1 MYMLVK
7 YLAKNENFLESN
19 SYVNKKKHDA
29 FDLNLNTILL
39 VGMAD
44 SPHFIR
50 WLQTV
55 CQEFPEKKIIVFPS
69 DRPKFKYT
77 KNLLFEKKRN
87 KKLYVFYLV
96 PFVKLN
102 FALYFLLDNL
112 LDIRWRSFFLARVII
127 RNKPGIIHF
136 HEMQH
141 GAYMY
146 NYIVNYRKIP
156 TNSRKIIST
165 WGSDLTLYSWDSMHR
180 DCIKECLSW
189 ADIVTAER
197 REELVDAK
205 RLDFSGD
212 FRAPL
217 FITIGLNSSELKE
230 QILPSSRKLI
240 LIKGHQS
247 ATGRALNVL
256 QAISYIGNE
265 LEGFEILVY
274 SAPKSVQN
282 QVDSLRNKQKINI
295 RVLPKVS
302 HNEMCDL
309 FYRTR
314 LSISVAISDGL
325 PGVLVEA
332 MQAGA
337 FPIQSL
343 NSAGKD
349 FIVHGENGF
358 LVDPWDI
365 ESIKDSI
372 IRATNDNLLVDE
384 ASNLNMQILQEK
396 YSLKDGIRKLRD
408 LYL

>member
-1 MYMLVK
+1 
-7 YLAKNENFLESN
+7 
-19 SYVNKKKHDA
+19 
-29 FDLNLNTILL
+29 
-39 VGMAD
+39 
-44 SPHFIR
+44 
-50 WLQTV
+50 
-55 CQEFPEKKIIVFPS
+55 
-69 DRPKFKYT
+69 
-77 KNLLFEKKRN
+77 
-87 KKLYVFYLV
+87 
-96 PFVKLN
+96 
-102 FALYFLLDNL
+102 
-112 LDIRWRSFFLARVII
+112 
-127 RNKPGIIHF
+127 
-136 HEMQH
+136 
-141 GAYMY
+141 MY

-282 QVDSLRNKQKINI
+282 QVDTLRNKQKINI

-358 LVDPWDI
+358 LVDPCDI
-365 ESIKDSI
+365 ESIKDCI